1 MKKQFVR
8 LALAIV
14 VIGLPLTTRAQTTS
28 GKLADPVKGEPAAV
42 SKQGD
47 AELRK
52 IGAGPVGNISPADA
66 SGNPID
72 TAASTAVQ
80 AGAKTVTGGAGAIPA
95 Q

>member
-14 VIGLPLTTRAQTTS
+14 VICVPLTARAQTVS
-28 GKLADPVKGEPAAV
+28 GKQADPVTGEPAAV
-42 SKQGD
+42 SKQSD
-47 AELRK
+47 AESRK
-52 IGAGPVGNISPADA
+52 IGAGPVGNISAADA

-80 AGAKTVTGGAGAIPA
+80 VGTKTVTGGASAIPA